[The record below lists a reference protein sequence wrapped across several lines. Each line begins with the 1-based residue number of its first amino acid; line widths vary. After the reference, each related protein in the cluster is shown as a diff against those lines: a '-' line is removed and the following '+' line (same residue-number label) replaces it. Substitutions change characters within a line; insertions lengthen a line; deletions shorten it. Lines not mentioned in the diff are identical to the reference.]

1 MTPTPPD
8 SAIRTP
14 EEIANQILN
23 ELANRQSEFYKDC
36 SWLTKQIA
44 AAIRAERATQPVSS
58 KSFEEALAKDTPAEI
73 AKEIV
78 SDLCDKISH
87 AIYEERLNKN
97 KLDIPNDFQKWF
109 ESRLRD
115 YSENGMNIT
124 NRPST
129 LLAWQAATEAER
141 ARIREALPSEDE
153 IYKESRASVKRVIFL
168 NIPTQEIM
176 EMCFEEGSK
185 WLRDRIGIGEG
196 EGTK

>member
-1 MTPTPPD
+1 MTATPD

-14 EEIANQILN
+14 EEIAEEIVQAFIDLDPEWWTQNGEVRAMYGYYSQKLFPLI
-23 ELANRQSEFYKDC
+23 
-36 SWLTKQIA
+36 TT
-44 AAIRAERATQPVSS
+44 AIRAEREQRLVPS
-58 KSFEEALAKDTPAEI
+58 KSLEEWGEQYLDGDWATKGNWDQMKDA
-73 AKEIV
+73 
-78 SDLCDKISH
+78 
-87 AIYEERLNKN
+87 Y
-97 KLDIPNDFQKWF
+97 
-109 ESRLRD
+109 
-115 YSENGMNIT
+115 
-124 NRPST
+124 
-129 LLAWQAATEAER
+129 AAGSEAER